1 MRKEFLI
8 KTRTAHRMNR
18 AAFTLPEM
26 LVAVGLMLLV
36 MSLFAEIFSLA
47 VTAMTTQVGLAKN
60 DQRARTAFI
69 VIDNDLK
76 RMSYRPI
83 DGQQGIVPLVPGLR
97 YKGEEAAPEQQ
108 GYIYYSENNPLDD
121 TDDVLQFTIFGQQ
134 QNNRYPE
141 QNLDYYGRANS
152 LSPSGARD
160 QPDWDDG
167 TPGDGVSVSKQ
178 AEVVYFLRHG
188 TLYRRTLLLR
198 DATATPNELLAIDN
212 DDQKK
217 AQPATF
223 VTVTEAGEDYDLPF
237 DLMNGY
243 GGNFYLDFDYSAHY
257 GTSPYDSDLLAFLAL
272 PSSPSLPPGLSP
284 PTNNV
289 ALFHGTLSN
298 STQTNNWPLGV
309 PHFRFGFSAYK
320 NPSNPPTISDGRPR
334 EYFAS
339 GGVDYFFGRYTHEE
353 TSNANFQYPDNNS
366 SNVFTR
372 NDFDLTIYQ
381 NTGRLDVFANGP
393 RRGTDILMNNVQS
406 FDVEI
411 WDERASRFVDIG
423 STELVGQDFSTVNN
437 LNPNYG
443 PIKPNRVGPL
453 ASNPD
458 EVNVFD
464 TWHSLTTA
472 QLTSLNA
479 TIVGT
484 GQAPYVPKVT
494 NPASVGTWTPGPYTV
509 GTLVKPTTPGRIN
522 NAILYRCTIPG
533 TAVTEPSWNTDV
545 TVGEFVDGDGIGWQI
560 IDNRRPIKALRI
572 IIRFHDPNSDQMRQ
586 VTIVHSFN
594 EDLE

>member
-1 MRKEFLI
+1 MRKEILI
-8 KTRTAHRMNR
+8 KTRTAHRMDR

-76 RMSYRPI
+76 RMSYRAI

-141 QNLDYYGRANS
+141 QNLDYYGRASNI
-152 LSPSGARD
+152 PTGPAGNRRD

-198 DATATPNELLAIDN
+198 DATAIPNNLQEFDGS
-212 DDQKK
+212 DEQKR
-217 AQPATF
+217 AQPAVF
-223 VTVTEAGEDYDLPF
+223 SGGDPI
-237 DLMNGY
+237 DLMIAY
-243 GGNFYLDFDYSAHY
+243 GGNFYSDFDYSAHF
-257 GTSPYDSDLLAFLAL
+257 GTSPYDADL
-272 PSSPSLPPGLSP
+272 STPPGSP
-284 PTNNV
+284 NRV
-289 ALFHGTLSN
+289 ALFHSSLSN
-298 STQTNNWPLGV
+298 TATNNWPLGV

-320 NPSNPPTISDGRPR
+320 DPSNPPTISDGRPR

-339 GGVDYFFGRYTHEE
+339 GRVDYFFGRYTHEE
-353 TSNANFQYPDNNS
+353 TSNVNFQYPDNNS

-423 STELVGQDFSTVNN
+423 STELVGQDFSTVKN

-443 PIKPNRVGPL
+443 PIKPNRTGPL

-464 TWHSLTTA
+464 TWHSLTTT

-594 EDLE
+594 ENLE